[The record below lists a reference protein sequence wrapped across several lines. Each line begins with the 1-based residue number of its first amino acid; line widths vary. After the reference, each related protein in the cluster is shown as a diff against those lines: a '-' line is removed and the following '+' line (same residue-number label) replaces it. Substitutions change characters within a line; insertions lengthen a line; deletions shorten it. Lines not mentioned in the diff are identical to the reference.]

1 MSYVRILI
9 HAVWAT
15 KDRKPFLN
23 KENREAMKE
32 HIKEYAKSKGIH
44 LINVNGYVEHLHC
57 IISLDAQ
64 QNIAT
69 VVNLIKGE
77 SSNWAGK
84 NLMLSEKF
92 GWQDEYFAVSVSES
106 HFVAV
111 NNYITRQEQ
120 HHNKKTFQEEYDEFI
135 WNYKFDK

>member
-1 MSYVRILI
+1 MSHVRILI

-32 HIKEYAKSKGIH
+32 HIKEYSKSKGIH

-57 IISLDAQ
+57 LISVEAE

-69 VVNLIKGE
+69 IMNLIKGE
-77 SSNWAGK
+77 SSLWGGK
-84 NLMLSEKF
+84 NLVLSEKF

-106 HFVAV
+106 HLVAV
-111 NNYITRQEQ
+111 NNYINRQEQ
-120 HHNKKTFQEEYDEFI
+120 HHNKKTFQEEYDEFMR
-135 WNYKFDK
+135 NYKFGK

>member
-1 MSYVRILI
+1 MSYTRILI

-23 KENREAMKE
+23 KENRDAMIE
-32 HIKEYAKSKGIH
+32 HIKVYAKSKGIH
-44 LINVNGYVEHLHC
+44 LININGYVEHLHC
-57 IISLDAQ
+57 LISLEAQ
-64 QNIAT
+64 QNIAA
-69 VVNLIKGE
+69 VMNLIKGE

-84 NLMLSEKF
+84 NLVVPEKF

-111 NNYITRQEQ
+111 NNYINRQEE
-120 HHNKKTFQEEYDEFI
+120 HHRKKTFQEEYDEFI
-135 WNYKFDK
+135 AKYPFEN

>member
-1 MSYVRILI
+1 MSYVRLLI

-23 KENREAMKE
+23 KENREAIKE
-32 HIKEYAKSKGIH
+32 HIKDYAKSKGIH

-57 IISLDAQ
+57 LISLDAQ

-69 VVNLIKGE
+69 IINLIKGE

-84 NLMLSEKF
+84 NLTLPEKIRM
-92 GWQDEYFAVSVSES
+92 A
-106 HFVAV
+106 
-111 NNYITRQEQ
+111 R
-120 HHNKKTFQEEYDEFI
+120 
-135 WNYKFDK
+135 

>member
-32 HIKEYAKSKGIH
+32 HIKLYTKSKGIH
-44 LINVNGYVEHLHC
+44 LINVNGYTEHLHC
-57 IISLDAQ
+57 LISMEAN

-69 VVNLIKGE
+69 IMNLIKGE
-77 SSNWAGK
+77 SSMWASK
-84 NLMLSEKF
+84 NLTLPEKF
-92 GWQDEYFAVSVSES
+92 GWQDEYFAVSISES

-111 NNYITRQEQ
+111 NNYINRQEQ
-120 HHNKKTFQEEYDEFI
+120 HHKKKTFQEEYDEFI
-135 WNYKFDK
+135 RNYKFEK